1 MYPLAS
7 PAAAARQAMTQ
18 EMTRYYAERAAEYE
32 RVYAQPAWQ
41 GDLPIVRQRVLE
53 TFPGRRV
60 FEVACGTGYWTA
72 LLARV
77 ARSVHGEDV
86 NAETLALACARRYGV
101 PVTLARADA
110 YTPGIGGFDAGL
122 AALWLSHVDLSRM
135 DEFLTAFHSR
145 LVPGAVVLMFDERGA
160 PNRRAIAT
168 RTDAAGNRY
177 EKRRISAGREF
188 EIVKNFFDGETL
200 TRRLAP
206 RGTDLVF
213 EELERFWILRYRA
226 R

>member
-1 MYPLAS
+1 
-7 PAAAARQAMTQ
+7 MTE

-41 GDLPIVRQRVLE
+41 ADLPTVRKRVLE

-72 LLARV
+72 LV
-77 ARSVHGEDV
+77 AQVAHSVHGEDV
-86 NAETLALACARRYGV
+86 NAETLALARARRYAA

-110 YTPGIGGFDAGL
+110 YVPGARGFDAGM
-122 AALWLSHVDLSRM
+122 AALWLSHVDLARM
-135 DEFLTAFHSR
+135 DEFLGAFHSR
-145 LVPGAVVLMFDERGA
+145 LVSGAPVLMFDERGA
-160 PNRRAIAT
+160 PKRRASAT
-168 RTDAAGNRY
+168 RIDAAGNRY
-177 EKRRISAGREF
+177 ERRRISAGREF
-188 EIVKNFFDGETL
+188 EIVKNFFEGDAL
-200 TRRLAP
+200 THRFASY
-206 RGTDLVF
+206 GTDFAF

>member
-1 MYPLAS
+1 
-7 PAAAARQAMTQ
+7 MTH
-18 EMTRYYAERAAEYE
+18 EMIRYYAERAAEYE

-41 GDLPIVRQRVLE
+41 GDLPLVRQRVLE

-72 LLARV
+72 LV
-77 ARSVHGEDV
+77 AQVAHSVHGEDV
-86 NAETLALACARRYGV
+86 NAETLALARARRYAA
-101 PVTLARADA
+101 PVTLGRADA
-110 YTPGIGGFDAGL
+110 YAPGARDFDAGL
-122 AALWLSHVDLSRM
+122 AALWLSHVDLGRM
-135 DEFLTAFHSR
+135 DEFLAAFHSR
-145 LVPGAVVLMFDERGA
+145 LDPGAAVLMFDERGT
-160 PNRRAIAT
+160 PGRRAIST

-188 EIVKNFFDGETL
+188 EIVKNFFDGDTL

-206 RGTDLVF
+206 HGTNFAF
-213 EELERFWILRYRA
+213 EELERFWIVRYRA

>member
-1 MYPLAS
+1 MS
-7 PAAAARQAMTQ
+7 D

-32 RVYAQPAWQ
+32 RVYEQPAWQ
-41 GDLPIVRQRVLE
+41 RDLPIVRERILE

-72 LLARV
+72 RMAQV

-86 NAETLALACARRYGV
+86 NAETLALARARRYAA

-110 YTPGIGGFDAGL
+110 YAPGAGGFDAGL
-122 AALWLSHVDLSRM
+122 AALWLSHVDLGRM
-135 DEFLTAFHSR
+135 DEFLAAFHSR
-145 LVPGAVVLMFDERGA
+145 LAPGAVVLMFDERGA
-160 PNRRAIAT
+160 PSRRAVSS

-188 EIVKNFFDGETL
+188 EIVKNFFDGEDL

-206 RGTDLVF
+206 RGTGFVF